1 VRYGNNMI
9 GRIKGELIEKTAPVL
24 LVDVNGVGYEIL
36 CPMTTI
42 YDIGD
47 IGSRVLLHTQMIV
60 REDAQLLYG
69 FKTKFDRKYFQALI
83 KINGVGPKMALAILS
98 GMDAETLTYTVM
110 NQDISMLTSIPG
122 IGAKTAE
129 RLMVELKDK
138 VESLAQEMP
147 EGNSAGGTKSLSLNR
162 SISLEE
168 SEAISA
174 LVSLGYKPKE
184 AQKVIGSVKNEAKD
198 TEDMIRL
205 ALKSMIK

>member
-24 LVDVNGVGYEIL
+24 LVDVIGVGYEIL

-47 IGSRVLLHTQMIV
+47 IGSQVLLHTQMIV

-98 GMDAETLTYTVM
+98 GMDAETLTYTVL

-147 EGNSAGGTKSLSLNR
+147 EGNSAGGTKPLSLNR